1 VTPSAFLV
9 LVDIC
14 PSVAIGAK
22 KNIAKYN
29 KPGANNKYGK
39 SDFRFAGD
47 LNLVAVV
54 RKIANSLCSSLY
66 IFTAI

>member
-1 VTPSAFLV
+1 
-9 LVDIC
+9 
-14 PSVAIGAK
+14 VAIGAK